1 MYAGGLLHFLT
12 ETKEGWMK
20 GREEVGRQNE
30 GNVQVWLGCKKK
42 LKTYKYKISKKL
54 LYN

>member
-42 LKTYKYKISKKL
+42 FKNLQIQNKQKVTI
-54 LYN
+54 